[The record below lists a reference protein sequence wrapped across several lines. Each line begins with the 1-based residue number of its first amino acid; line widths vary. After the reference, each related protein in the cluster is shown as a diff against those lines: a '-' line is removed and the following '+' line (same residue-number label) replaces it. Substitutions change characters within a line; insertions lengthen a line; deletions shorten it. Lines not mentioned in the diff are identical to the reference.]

1 MTAHQDPPQPL
12 LVLGANHLRPAAETD
27 GLGKVLAWNPVQL
40 LVGGFGHLADGGHLL
55 IWPNGVSFEPHSMN
69 LPGGKWWAPAEA
81 IRIVRTYSQQLSK
94 GLEIELQDDTTRR
107 FVVGDR
113 ENVLE
118 TLRALGLPTG

>member
-1 MTAHQDPPQPL
+1 M
-12 LVLGANHLRPAAETD
+12 
-27 GLGKVLAWNPVQL
+27 
-40 LVGGFGHLADGGHLL
+40 
-55 IWPNGVSFEPHSMN
+55 
-69 LPGGKWWAPAEA
+69 
-81 IRIVRTYSQQLSK
+81 RTYSQQLSK

>member
-1 MTAHQDPPQPL
+1 M
-12 LVLGANHLRPAAETD
+12 
-27 GLGKVLAWNPVQL
+27 
-40 LVGGFGHLADGGHLL
+40 
-55 IWPNGVSFEPHSMN
+55 SFEPHSMN